1 MSGKKAHSTPLP
13 VVAAL
18 AAAAALTTIGMQ
30 QTAVAGEKSDIAAF
44 ICSEHQDSI
53 GQITT
58 LAQRPAPIG
67 PEASKLLDLVKPH
80 MLRNENIL
88 LPPLTLMPLMAEVD
102 AAQSMRWALP
112 LIDRIRYQQPQNF
125 REQQKIALQ
134 LNALTTAAQ
143 EANDPE
149 AVDVAKRIA
158 ATILEDDEVIQPTL
172 LLIGQHLRAKP
183 HVGM

>member
-1 MSGKKAHSTPLP
+1 
-13 VVAAL
+13 
-18 AAAAALTTIGMQ
+18 
-30 QTAVAGEKSDIAAF
+30 
-44 ICSEHQDSI
+44 
-53 GQITT
+53 
-58 LAQRPAPIG
+58 
-67 PEASKLLDLVKPH
+67 